1 MTQIRTIADLSGV
14 VRARRQALGLTQ
26 AMLAARA
33 GVSRKWL
40 VDLEGSKASI
50 EIGLLLRVL
59 DALDLALQAT
69 QSAQDDSASDL
80 DRLLETYRRG

>member
-1 MTQIRTIADLSGV
+1 MTVIRTIADLASV
-14 VRARRQALGLTQ
+14 VRARRHALRLSQAT
-26 AMLAARA
+26 LAARA

-40 VDLEGSKASI
+40 VDLEGGKASI

-69 QSAQDDSASDL
+69 QPPPDESARDL
-80 DRLLETYRRG
+80 DRLLDTYRRG